1 MLNLSSSNALTLE
14 QLTSHN
20 PHAGSLIT
28 FSQFLFITLHG
39 LSKFVQFTPYPKLRP
54 RQLPILPYLLQ
65 VVLFYLVS
73 VLNNAAFAYKI
84 PMPVHIVFRSGG
96 LIVNMVMGWLLQ
108 RKRFVSPSS
117 TCGLRPSDTS
127 LYHS

>member
-1 MLNLSSSNALTLE
+1 MRTFNLFIVALLLTEGLSSNALTLE

-20 PHAGSLIT
+20 PHAGNLIT
-28 FSQFLFITLHG
+28 FAQFFIITVQG
-39 LSKFVQFTPYPKLRP
+39 LPKFVKFTPWP
-54 RQLPILPYLLQ
+54 RLKPRKISIWPYLVQ

-73 VLNNAAFAYKI
+73 LLNNAAFAYKI

-108 RKRFVSPSS
+108 RKR
-117 TCGLRPSDTS
+117 
-127 LYHS
+127 